1 MKYPS
6 KYHIFFTNFFSQQE
20 NKKSVLKSNRFLTI
34 TSAQDILT
42 LELFR

>member
-20 NKKSVLKSNRFLTI
+20 NNKFALKSNRFLTI